1 MLQPYTDIFGD
12 QHNNY
17 CQKQNN
23 AQAIYMMD
31 NVIVNVSHELLMVL
45 YEEKPLQSSLLRVK
59 IILNQMIKQYHRPKR
74 QRTQSVLTC

>member
-23 AQAIYMMD
+23 AQGIYMMD
-31 NVIVNVSHELLMVL
+31 NVAVNVSHELLMVL
-45 YEEKPLQSSLLRVK
+45 YEEKPL
-59 IILNQMIKQYHRPKR
+59 
-74 QRTQSVLTC
+74 